1 MWCRFGWGGAG
12 AGGPPPPLSPTQMGA
27 LCSHE
32 GRTEGDTLPT
42 SKEQEANNIT
52 TPSAR
57 SLKQGKIDE
66 MFKPEGRPPQQ
77 AESSTLPN
85 NKEEDKEFGEQ
96 QEEGG
101 GDEQH
106 PGEEEETPRKRKDKI
121 RTGQIPTV
129 SNTAQKTNINT
140 ETSSEQPCSFK
151 KGTCIKHN
159 TPGTKYVVTKTKWKD
174 RGMGKGFGNVYSRT
188 VKYHCSGEGKTG
200 PDTF

>member
-27 LCSHE
+27 LC
-32 GRTEGDTLPT
+32 TLPT

-96 QEEGG
+96 QEEEINNNQERRRRHQRRGKIQSG
-101 GDEQH
+101 LDRYQLCPMLLKIQTSTQRH
-106 PGEEEETPRKRKDKI
+106 LVSSRVALRK
-121 RTGQIPTV
+121 
-129 SNTAQKTNINT
+129 
-140 ETSSEQPCSFK
+140 
-151 KGTCIKHN
+151 
-159 TPGTKYVVTKTKWKD
+159 
-174 RGMGKGFGNVYSRT
+174 
-188 VKYHCSGEGKTG
+188 G
-200 PDTF
+200 PA